1 MAWFKVDDNFY
12 DHPKVDELSLE
23 AVGLWTL
30 CGTYCAKQL
39 TDGRIPTRRV
49 YKLGGS
55 EDSIAEL
62 IDAGMWDEAEDG
74 YQFRN
79 WGEYQPT
86 RDDVESAREAARE
99 RKRKQRRGKSGQFE
113 PSESHSETPAEATP
127 ESHRDTLDGHTV
139 TPSACHAD
147 VTPESRTESHRPDPS
162 RPIPTNV
169 SSNEE
174 TTSEVSDETPRPDVD
189 QILDAID
196 EHCRERDF
204 KAPSRTKA
212 NTAAARLLIDKDG
225 YSVENVLWIIAWVA
239 RSEFWAGNIRS
250 ASKLR
255 EKFDTLK
262 HQAMRDTATASRPSP
277 AATRRDETVAMI
289 QRLQAEEDAK
299 RAAPPESQHAILGEI
314 L

>member
-1 MAWFKVDDNFY
+1 MSWFKVDDNFY

-23 AVGLWTL
+23 AVGLWLL

-39 TDGRIPTRRV
+39 TDGHIPTRRV

-55 EDSIAEL
+55 EDVITEL
-62 IDAGMWDEAEDG
+62 VEAGMWDEADEG
-74 YQFRN
+74 YRFRN

-86 RDDVESAREAARE
+86 RDDVEAAREAARE

-113 PSESHSETPAEATP
+113 PSESHGETPTDVTA
-127 ESHRDTLDGHTV
+127 ESHRDTLAGHTV
-139 TPSACHAD
+139 TPSAGHAD
-147 VTPESRTESHRPDPS
+147 VTAESHRESHRPDPT
-162 RPIPTNV
+162 RPDPTNV

-174 TTSEVSDETPRPDVD
+174 TASEVSDETPRPDVS
-189 QILDAID
+189 QILDAIG
-196 EHCRERDF
+196 EHCSAHGF
-204 KAPSRTKA
+204 KKPSRTKA
-212 NTAAARLLIDKDG
+212 NTAAARLLIDADG
-225 YSVENVLWIIAWVA
+225 HTLEQVLWIVAWVT

-255 EKFDTLK
+255 EKFDQLK
-262 HQAMRDTATASRPSP
+262 HQAMRDTASGARPSP

-289 QRLQAEEDAK
+289 QRLQAEEDAQ
-299 RAAPPESQHAILGEI
+299 RNTPPEDQTSILGEI